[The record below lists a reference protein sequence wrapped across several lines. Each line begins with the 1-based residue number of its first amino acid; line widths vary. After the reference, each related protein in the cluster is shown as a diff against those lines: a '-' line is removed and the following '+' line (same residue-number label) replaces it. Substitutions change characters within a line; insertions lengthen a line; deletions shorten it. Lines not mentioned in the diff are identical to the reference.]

1 MENEVYTVA
10 QLATKLE
17 ITERT
22 ISDALRDGKM
32 QGYKKF
38 NKWFVTHEQLLVFLA
53 SQEEPKPTKK
63 KPSLGKTNKK

>member
-1 MENEVYTVA
+1 MKNEVYTSS
-10 QLATKLE
+10 QLATKLDVS
-17 ITERT
+17 ERT
-22 ISDALRDGKM
+22 ITDALRDGRL

-63 KPSLGKTNKK
+63 KK